1 MTKVSIVGGGNA
13 GVFTALY
20 IAWHGRDLNLEVD
33 LIHNPKM
40 PPEEVGQATLLFPP
54 HILWEALGFDWYNN
68 PIKATFK
75 SGILYEGW
83 GKVNDKVFHPFNA
96 SNMAMHFCPA
106 KMQSYILNSG
116 IFKVTEDDVDPKDVD
131 ADYVFDCRG
140 KPKDLSN
147 YNELINPLNSVILSR
162 KMGRNFEL
170 NYTRCVATPHGW
182 TFIIPNHDSVSYG
195 YLYNNKITSKEEAEN
210 NMIDMFDVEVTKHN
224 QFNNYVAKDIIVDD
238 RIFLNGN
245 RLFFIEPLES
255 TALQSYLEIAES
267 IIKNIKDPKIKNIN
281 NYFQQYVKKIQNFIL
296 WHYQFGSKYDTP
308 FWEYARSLKFIDP
321 TFDSII
327 RDCKNSSWYKIHRFV
342 EDHSRDYGLWTPY
355 TLKIWYDGMMKRVPI
370 K

>member
-1 MTKVSIVGGGNA
+1 MKVSVVGGGNA

-20 IAWHGRDLNLEVD
+20 LAWHGKKSNLEIE
-33 LIHNPKM
+33 LIYNPEI
-40 PPEEVGQATLLFPP
+40 PPERVGQAALLSPPRLLF
-54 HILWEALGFDWYNN
+54 EATGFNWYDNQ
-68 PIKATFK
+68 IHATFK
-75 SGILYEGW
+75 SGILYEGF
-83 GKVNDKVFHPFNA
+83 GKVNDKVFHAFSP
-96 SNMAMHFCPA
+96 STMAMHYSPSVI
-106 KMQSYILNSG
+106 QSYILNSG
-116 IFKVTEDDVDPKDVD
+116 NFKVTECDVDPKDID
-131 ADYVFDCRG
+131 ADLVWDCRG
-140 KPKDLSN
+140 KPKDFSN

-182 TFIIPNHDSVSYG
+182 TFVIPNHDSVSYG

-210 NMIDMFDVEVTKHN
+210 NMIEMFDVEVTKHN
-224 QFNNYVAKDIIVDD
+224 QFNNYVAKDILVDD
-238 RIFLNGN
+238 RIILNGN

-267 IIKNIKDPKIKNIN
+267 VIKNITDLKIKNIN
-281 NYFQQYVKKIQNFIL
+281 NYFQDYVRKIQNFIL
-296 WHYQFGSKYDTP
+296 WHYHFGSKYDTP

-327 RDCKNSSWYKIHRFV
+327 RECKNSSWYKIHRFV

-355 TLKIWYDGMMKRVPI
+355 TLKIWYNGMTKKGLI